1 MATDTTQNGIQ
12 RVYELGVGDGDGDGE
27 PLN

>member
-1 MATDTTQNGIQ
+1 MATDTTQHGTQ